1 MATNSLQFLKFEL
14 EKNMSIEQ
22 LENKILIENSE
33 DDDKFII
40 NEDCNNML
48 DGYYITYY
56 NSKDIFYNNNT
67 NSLET
72 VIVKRNLII
81 PFCIDL
87 NNKILD
93 VWGSKSNANK
103 LVVKLGI
110 LLNHKVTIEAII
122 INLENIVTKL
132 KNKNVKIGNVKID
145 NYQIEKGII
154 ANCIFDLK
162 NHKNQLEIIKKYT
175 NNLVKLSLL
184 LSNGEDEA
192 LTIII
197 NKNGSVVIYKAKE
210 DISFEILEVIR
221 DICVR

>member
-14 EKNMSIEQ
+14 EKNMSVEE
-22 LENKILIENSE
+22 LENKILTENSE

-56 NSKDIFYNNNT
+56 NSKDIFYNSDT

-93 VWGSKSNANK
+93 VWGSKTNANK

-110 LLNHKVTIEAII
+110 LLNHKVTIDAII

-162 NHKNQLEIIKKYT
+162 NHNNQLEIIKKYT
-175 NNLVKLSLL
+175 KNLVKLSLI
-184 LSNGEDEA
+184 LSNEEDEA

-197 NKNGSVVIYKAKE
+197 NNNGSVVIYKAKE